1 MLRNAAASLLLFQEG
16 MKAVWG
22 AFCVIFTVAVAIA
35 FRVSNQQI
43 GTSAEVTGVAITKEA
58 AQSQSKGELEIAI
71 HRAQRALTEAQEALQ
86 EDEWGTSE
94 RRYVGEETNQ
104 PSDEPGTNTEASE
117 RRSNPTIREVHIA
130 KANAAKA
137 RLETTENATREGQ
150 IKTGPKNVEHSP
162 NISFPGFGDLHSRER
177 AI

>member
-1 MLRNAAASLLLFQEG
+1 MGSGKPARLPTSTLAMESIPAANALLLLRLTET
-16 MKAVWG
+16 K
-22 AFCVIFTVAVAIA
+22 TVEATSTPEAIPGSVAHLTRRLAAGEEEA
-35 FRVSNQQI
+35 FREFHKNYFNRLYQFLLV
-43 GTSAEVTGVAITKEA
+43 VTRGQE
-58 AQSQSKGELEIAI
+58 
-71 HRAQRALTEAQEALQ
+71 HEAQEALQ

-137 RLETTENATREGQ
+137 RLEHLKAQFAKAN
-150 IKTGPKNVEHSP
+150 
-162 NISFPGFGDLHSRER
+162 
-177 AI
+177 